1 MRACVRVCM
10 RAGGG
15 PGGCSACFQAGHLS
29 LVSFFF
35 SFFFFFFFFF
45 FLGRVPRSLNGTSDL
60 SVLTDGTP
68 CVGKSGSQRAGAF
81 TC

>member
-1 MRACVRVCM
+1 MFSGWTSVAC
-10 RAGGG
+10 
-15 PGGCSACFQAGHLS
+15 QY
-29 LVSFFF
+29 
-35 SFFFFFFFFF
+35 FFFFFFVFFFF
-45 FLGRVPRSLNGTSDL
+45 FLGRVPRLLNGTSDL